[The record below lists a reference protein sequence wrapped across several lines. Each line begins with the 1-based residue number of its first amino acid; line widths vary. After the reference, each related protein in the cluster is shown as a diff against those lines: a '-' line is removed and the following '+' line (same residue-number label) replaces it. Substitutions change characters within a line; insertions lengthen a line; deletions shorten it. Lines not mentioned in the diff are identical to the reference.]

1 MIKPTRAR
9 AFAAAALAASLAAVP
24 AFGQGSDGPKTP
36 LPPRD
41 APRAQQ
47 PGQQSAHPNPD
58 WPCIQRKVPSM
69 SYGQVWSGPPLDDAF
84 KQWRDDPEV
93 AALVSVLVARRTT
106 PEEFGAAIERFVKA
120 EGERKNAKLALV
132 FAGAFEEL
140 NDQRGRM
147 VTGIERYARKQR
159 ALSERIKDESL
170 KLTSSRKDMAT
181 QNSPEF
187 QQKEQTLNWDLRIY
201 EERQQAL
208 GYVCESPVL
217 IEQRIF
223 ELAREIQKHLD

>member
-1 MIKPTRAR
+1 
-9 AFAAAALAASLAAVP
+9 
-24 AFGQGSDGPKTP
+24 
-36 LPPRD
+36 
-41 APRAQQ
+41 
-47 PGQQSAHPNPD
+47 
-58 WPCIQRKVPSM
+58 
-69 SYGQVWSGPPLDDAF
+69 
-84 KQWRDDPEV
+84 
-93 AALVSVLVARRTT
+93 
-106 PEEFGAAIERFVKA
+106 
-120 EGERKNAKLALV
+120 
-132 FAGAFEEL
+132 
-140 NDQRGRM
+140 M